1 MRTPYVVRRGL
12 VRPHGPS
19 DCVTQVPFPRACGNG
34 TGGNA
39 VEPSSVELLQVAGA
53 TTVEED
59 PMGVVGGAAAVA
71 GAVKASR
78 GRHPLGQRLA
88 AVLPML
94 RDTFKGRWAG
104 APKGRVLGGLAGLAY
119 VISPI
124 DFLPEVLL
132 GPFGLGDDLAIAA
145 VSVAALLS
153 SAEDWLDARDA
164 AASSPGAT
172 SPTQGDV
179 IQGVVIDRS

>member
-1 MRTPYVVRRGL
+1 VRI
-12 VRPHGPS
+12 PC
-19 DCVTQVPFPRACGNG
+19 DCGNDLS
-34 TGGNA
+34 GN
-39 VEPSSVELLQVAGA
+39 VVDITSVESLQVAGA

-78 GRHPLGQRLA
+78 GRHPLGQRIA
-88 AVLPML
+88 AVLPMI

-104 APKGRVLGGLAGLAY
+104 APKGRVLGGLAGLVY
-119 VISPI
+119 VISPL
-124 DFLPEVLL
+124 DFIPEVLL

-164 AASSPGAT
+164 AASRMPPAAPAAEGE
-172 SPTQGDV
+172 V
-179 IQGVVIDRS
+179 IQGVVIDRP

>member
-1 MRTPYVVRRGL
+1 
-12 VRPHGPS
+12 
-19 DCVTQVPFPRACGNG
+19 
-34 TGGNA
+34 
-39 VEPSSVELLQVAGA
+39 
-53 TTVEED
+53 
-59 PMGVVGGAAAVA
+59 MGVVGGAAAVA

-104 APKGRVLGGLAGLAY
+104 APKGRVIGGLAGLAY
-119 VISPI
+119 VISPL

-153 SAEDWLDARDA
+153 SAEAWLDARDA
-164 AASSPGAT
+164 AASGMPGPAAAD
-172 SPTQGDV
+172 PG
-179 IQGVVIDRS
+179 

>member
-1 MRTPYVVRRGL
+1 MRIP
-12 VRPHGPS
+12 
-19 DCVTQVPFPRACGNG
+19 CENGNG
-34 TGGNA
+34 TAGNA
-39 VEPSSVELLQVAGA
+39 VDTTSVESLQVAGA

-71 GAVKASR
+71 GAVRASR

-94 RDTFKGRWAG
+94 RDTFRGRWAG

-119 VISPI
+119 VISPL
-124 DFLPEVLL
+124 DFIPEVLL

-164 AASSPGAT
+164 ASAMSTGAPP
-172 SPTQGDV
+172 SAGHGDV
-179 IQGVVIDRS
+179 IQGVVIDRP

>member
-1 MRTPYVVRRGL
+1 
-12 VRPHGPS
+12 
-19 DCVTQVPFPRACGNG
+19 
-34 TGGNA
+34 
-39 VEPSSVELLQVAGA
+39 
-53 TTVEED
+53 
-59 PMGVVGGAAAVA
+59 MGVVGGAAAVA

-88 AVLPML
+88 AVLPMI

-104 APKGRVLGGLAGLAY
+104 APKGRVFGGLAGLAY
-119 VISPI
+119 VISPL
-124 DFLPEVLL
+124 DFIPEVLL

-164 AASSPGAT
+164 AASGMPSATGAPGAAT
-172 SPTQGDV
+172 QATQGDV
-179 IQGVVIDRS
+179 IQGVVIDRP

>member
-1 MRTPYVVRRGL
+1 
-12 VRPHGPS
+12 
-19 DCVTQVPFPRACGNG
+19 
-34 TGGNA
+34 
-39 VEPSSVELLQVAGA
+39 
-53 TTVEED
+53 
-59 PMGVVGGAAAVA
+59 MGVVGGAAAVA
-71 GAVKASR
+71 GAVRASR

-88 AVLPML
+88 AVLPMI
-94 RDTFKGRWAG
+94 RDTFKGRWPG

-119 VISPI
+119 VISPL

-164 AASSPGAT
+164 ASATGPTPGAPMGGSSQTGASS
-172 SPTQGDV
+172 GDV
-179 IQGVVIDRS
+179 IQGVVIDRT